1 MGRTILWLK
10 EDSCYLQPWGRGG
23 GAGERSLI
31 HYRHRVQEQENCS
44 RRGGPRR
51 QKGRHG
57 GPGFWG
63 SRAPAKLAVGGGG
76 TWESASPASTP
87 PAHASLPLPAP
98 DWEQQ
103 LLQSFLPFLETGVG
117 RILTSSQRR
126 APLPP
131 LHVAGGC

>member
-1 MGRTILWLK
+1 M
-10 EDSCYLQPWGRGG
+10 EDLASG
-23 GAGERSLI
+23 GAEPQQSWL
-31 HYRHRVQEQENCS
+31 
-44 RRGGPRR
+44 
-51 QKGRHG
+51 
-57 GPGFWG
+57 W
-63 SRAPAKLAVGGGG
+63 GGGG

-126 APLPP
+126 APPPP